1 MPDQDKSKAQLIDD
15 LYELRRQLAETA
27 GAAHQQ
33 RETFTEVMLTLTSKI
48 SLTDVLD
55 EILKQAHRLV
65 PYHTA
70 SIMLLNNDTL
80 RIARWQGYDVF
91 GSEEM
96 VSRLEQ
102 PLAEFPMDNEA
113 IQSGEP
119 IVIYDTH
126 LDPRW
131 VVLNET
137 TWIRSTLMLPLCLRD
152 HIPGVLRL
160 DGSRPGEFSIDHA
173 QRLKPLAGAAAIALE
188 NARLFEAEQTARK
201 QAENLRTAN
210 LALTKT
216 LDLDTILATMLDY
229 LAHLVAYDH
238 ASVTILGTGE
248 SLHAVQHVEK
258 LKISSKPALKVSK
271 NPLIRKIIKHQ
282 KTMLIPDVAADP
294 RCRKSRYPQRCQ
306 SWLGGALIAGGR
318 VIGVYTLDKARP
330 QFFNE
335 DHKRLAEVLAAQA
348 ATAVVNAQL
357 YEQVRAGRERLRDLS
372 RQLVDVQEAERRFI
386 AKELHDEV
394 GQALTGLRLQL
405 EMVAKLPDGANEAAG
420 PLVKAQQLVDQ
431 MMMQIHHLSLDLRPP
446 MLDDLGLLPAL
457 LWYCQTYTEQT
468 GVQVSLKH
476 RMVKN
481 RRFPPEIETA
491 AYRIVQEA
499 LTNVARH
506 AGVRQVTAR
515 VLASERTLRVQI
527 IDQGAGFNLS
537 DVLKTNH
544 RRGLNGMRERASL
557 LRGQVEIESTAG
569 LGTQITAE
577 LPLATTTVERT
588 I

>member
-1 MPDQDKSKAQLIDD
+1 MLDQNKSKTQLVDE
-15 LYELRRQLAETA
+15 LHELRQRLTETA
-27 GAAHQQ
+27 CAAHQQ

-70 SIMLLNNDTL
+70 SIMLLDHDTL
-80 RIARWQGYDVF
+80 RIARWQGYDIF

-96 VSRLEQ
+96 VSKLEQ

-119 IVIYDTH
+119 IVIHDTH
-126 LDPRW
+126 QDPRW
-131 VVLNET
+131 VVLKET
-137 TWIRSTLMLPLCLRD
+137 TWIRSTLILPLRLRD

-160 DGSRPGEFSIDHA
+160 DGSRPGEFSIDQA

-216 LDLDTILATMLDY
+216 LDLDTIVATMLDY

-238 ASVTILGTGE
+238 ASVTILGAGE
-248 SLHAVQHVEK
+248 SLHAVQNDGK
-258 LKISSKPALKVSK
+258 LELSSKPAIRISK
-271 NPLIRKIIKHQ
+271 NPLIRKIIKQQ
-282 KTMLIPDVAADP
+282 KTMLIPNVAADP
-294 RCRKSRYPQRCQ
+294 RCRKNPYSSRCQ

-318 VIGVYTLDKARP
+318 VIGVYTLDKAQPR
-330 QFFNE
+330 FFNE

-357 YEQVRAGRERLRDLS
+357 YEQVLAGRERLRDLS
-372 RQLVDVQEAERRFI
+372 RQLVEVQEAERRFI

-405 EMVAKLPDGANEAAG
+405 EMVAKLPDRVNGTTS
-420 PLVKAQQLVDQ
+420 PLAKAQQLVDTL
-431 MMMQIHHLSLDLRPP
+431 MMQIHHLSLDLRPP

-476 RMVKN
+476 RFVKN

-527 IDQGAGFNLS
+527 SDQGTGFNLS
-537 DVLKTNH
+537 NVLKTNH
-544 RRGLNGMRERASL
+544 RRGLNGMQERASL
-557 LRGQVEIESTAG
+557 LRGQVVIESTVG
-569 LGTQITAE
+569 LGTLINAE
-577 LPLATTTVERT
+577 LPLSTTAVERT

>member
-1 MPDQDKSKAQLIDD
+1 MADQDKPKAQLIDE
-15 LYELRRQLAETA
+15 LNELRQQLEETA
-27 GAAHQQ
+27 CAAHQQ

-65 PYHTA
+65 AYHTA
-70 SIMLLNNDTL
+70 SIMLLDNDTL
-80 RIARWQGYDVF
+80 RIARWQGYEVF

-102 PLAEFPMDNEA
+102 PLAEFPMDNEV

-119 IVIYDTH
+119 IVIYDTYQ
-126 LDPRW
+126 DPRW
-131 VVLNET
+131 VVLDET
-137 TWIRSTLMLPLCLRD
+137 TWIRSTLMLPLRLRD

-188 NARLFEAEQTARK
+188 NARLFEAEQIARK

-238 ASVTILGTGE
+238 ASVTILGAAE
-248 SLHAVQHVEK
+248 SLHAVRLSEK
-258 LKISSKPALKVSK
+258 LEISSKPALKVGN
-271 NPLIRKIIKHQ
+271 NPLIRKIIKQQ
-282 KTMLIPDVAADP
+282 KAILISDVTVDP
-294 RCRKSRYPQRCQ
+294 RWRKSHYSQRCQ

-318 VIGVYTLDKARP
+318 VIGFYILDKAQPR
-330 QFFNE
+330 FFNE

-348 ATAVVNAQL
+348 ATAIVNAQL
-357 YEQVRAGRERLRDLS
+357 YEQVRAGRERLRELS
-372 RQLVDVQEAERRFI
+372 RQLVEVQEAERRFI

-405 EMVAKLPDGANEAAG
+405 EMVARLPDGANNTAG
-420 PLVKAQQLVDQ
+420 PLAKAQQLVDQ

-457 LWYCQTYTEQT
+457 LWYCQTYTDQT

-506 AGVRQVTAR
+506 AGVNQVTVR
-515 VLASERTLRVQI
+515 VLAADRSLRVQI

-557 LRGQVEIESTAG
+557 LRGQLQVESTVG

-577 LPLATTTVERT
+577 LPLPVNMVDRSR
-588 I
+588 

>member
-216 LDLDTILATMLDY
+216 LDLDTI
-229 LAHLVAYDH
+229 
-238 ASVTILGTGE
+238 
-248 SLHAVQHVEK
+248 
-258 LKISSKPALKVSK
+258 
-271 NPLIRKIIKHQ
+271 
-282 KTMLIPDVAADP
+282 
-294 RCRKSRYPQRCQ
+294 
-306 SWLGGALIAGGR
+306 
-318 VIGVYTLDKARP
+318 
-330 QFFNE
+330 
-335 DHKRLAEVLAAQA
+335 
-348 ATAVVNAQL
+348 
-357 YEQVRAGRERLRDLS
+357 
-372 RQLVDVQEAERRFI
+372 
-386 AKELHDEV
+386 
-394 GQALTGLRLQL
+394 
-405 EMVAKLPDGANEAAG
+405 
-420 PLVKAQQLVDQ
+420 
-431 MMMQIHHLSLDLRPP
+431 
-446 MLDDLGLLPAL
+446 
-457 LWYCQTYTEQT
+457 
-468 GVQVSLKH
+468 
-476 RMVKN
+476 
-481 RRFPPEIETA
+481 
-491 AYRIVQEA
+491 
-499 LTNVARH
+499 
-506 AGVRQVTAR
+506 
-515 VLASERTLRVQI
+515 
-527 IDQGAGFNLS
+527 
-537 DVLKTNH
+537 
-544 RRGLNGMRERASL
+544 
-557 LRGQVEIESTAG
+557 
-569 LGTQITAE
+569 
-577 LPLATTTVERT
+577 
-588 I
+588 